1 MTIQPSSQTGAHGG
15 QQPNR
20 TSRSAGA
27 VGNLQLNT
35 EQGGM
40 ALGGDPGV
48 WPRTGGVSTSGA
60 FSVHPAFAQTSLRRA
75 IRDLARQD
83 ISRTG
88 MLLYGLATPS
98 GPDQRLLQE
107 TLRLFDQGS
116 EIQAFVMLD
125 HLRAS
130 LTDRIRAQALPEL
143 RQLRAWMAQAVNAQ
157 DRLGASKALCILNAL
172 VDRSLQV
179 YGPLSEEMAEDVR
192 MLASS
197 SLGLFRDAAQNPEG
211 PLNAAS
217 LRGLD
222 DFTFACLR
230 RASHLHSLGLE
241 LDLEAAD
248 DAAHARVGAL
258 SWQAVEHVM
267 SVLRTLA
274 GGAVDMPTLIRQMRD
289 LSGLEWQRVQRLTV
303 LGQFAGGAPGPE
315 QRRAMVKRTCE
326 LAVEELSRTP
336 SQVLTL
342 HNAIVH
348 MDQLA
353 ELEGIFGRI
362 ASRLETLL
370 VQQGYTRRRVE
381 TMQQIVTTRDLL
393 AGIAGEMAQQLSDLL
408 SGQGSSDVDIDL
420 YVELVSRMALNP
432 AAGIQS
438 SSFYSALREHYGV
451 AYDPLAGTVAVLAM
465 DSARK
470 KEGA

>member
-1 MTIQPSSQTGAHGG
+1 MTILPSSQTGAHGG
-15 QQPNR
+15 RQQNWASSPVR
-20 TSRSAGA
+20 A
-27 VGNLQLNT
+27 VGNLQFNT
-35 EQGGM
+35 GQGGT
-40 ALGGDPGV
+40 ARGGGPGV
-48 WPRTGGVSTSGA
+48 RPRTDGLSA
-60 FSVHPAFAQTSLRRA
+60 NMMFSAHPAFPQTSLRRV

-88 MLLYGLATPS
+88 MLLYGLETPS
-98 GPDQRLLQE
+98 GPDQHLLQE
-107 TLRLFDQGS
+107 TLRLLDQGS

-130 LTDRIRAQALPEL
+130 LAGTIRAQSLPEL
-143 RQLRAWMAQAVNAQ
+143 RELQAWMAQAVNAQ
-157 DRLGASKALCILNAL
+157 DRLGASKALCILDTVVN
-172 VDRSLQV
+172 RSRGG
-179 YGPLSEEMAEDVR
+179 YGPLPKEMAEDVR

-197 SLGLFRDAAQNPEG
+197 SLDLFRDAEQNPEG

-248 DAAHARVGAL
+248 DAAHARVGVL

-274 GGAVDMPTLIRQMRD
+274 GDAVDMPTLIRQMRD

-451 AYDPLAGTVAVLAM
+451 AYDPLADDVALLM
-465 DSARK
+465 IEPAR
-470 KEGA
+470 GQGGS